1 MCIMTQEEVDL
12 SKLTAQQLSDLKAKI
27 KAARPVI
34 RYRTLVKET
43 CNISPEKAKEILCK
57 MAKDVEEKSIEGGW
71 QKIVLNAI
79 KSQME

>member
-1 MCIMTQEEVDL
+1 MNEETDL
-12 SKLTAQQLSDLKAKI
+12 SKLSMRQLQELKARI

-34 RYRTLVKET
+34 KYRSIVKEI
-43 CNISPEKAKEILCK
+43 CELPPEKSKEILCQ
-57 MAKDVEEKSIEGGW
+57 MAKDVEDESIKGGW

>member
-1 MCIMTQEEVDL
+1 MKAETDL
-12 SKLTAQQLSDLKAKI
+12 SKLSMRQLQELKTRI

-34 RYRTLVKET
+34 KYRSIVKEI
-43 CNISPEKAKEILCK
+43 CELPPDKSKEILCQ
-57 MAKDVEEKSIEGGW
+57 MAKDVEEESIKGGW

>member
-1 MCIMTQEEVDL
+1 MTDGANL
-12 SKLTAQQLSDLKAKI
+12 SNLTMRELLELKARV

-34 RYRTLVKET
+34 KYRSIVKEI
-43 CNISPEKAKEILCK
+43 CALPPEKSKEILCQ
-57 MAKDVEEKSIEGGW
+57 MAKDVEEESIKGGW